1 MSGLI
6 FASFKEVNQNKRVSN
21 FKPKIK
27 NPNKSESAIKYMTSD
42 IQIGKQSKEYNTEL
56 IGWDLFAFHDPVI
69 NIVVEITI
77 ANLEMEVFKD
87 SGIIHEVEAVVNI
100 EVFFFGQNQRIF
112 DQFIKG
118 Y

>member
-1 MSGLI
+1 
-6 FASFKEVNQNKRVSN
+6 
-21 FKPKIK
+21 
-27 NPNKSESAIKYMTSD
+27 
-42 IQIGKQSKEYNTEL
+42 L

-87 SGIIHEVEAVVNI
+87 SGIIHKVEAVVNI
-100 EVFFFGQNQRIF
+100 EVFLLGQDQCVF
-112 DQFIKG
+112 YQFIKG